1 MEGPV
6 SSCRRAEF
14 LHKGVCEIL
23 SEEEQPG
30 TLTSEMREFERQL
43 SQGDYQACYD
53 LLGQTLLVMELLVTA
68 RKDAG
73 IVFGTDL

>member
-1 MEGPV
+1 MLFR
-6 SSCRRAEF
+6 SDKALAS
-14 LHKGVCEIL
+14 EI
-23 SEEEQPG
+23 
-30 TLTSEMREFERQL
+30 REFCRQY
-43 SQGDYQACYD
+43 SSGDYPACYD